1 MAEIKIKTEVA
12 GRVCAIPA
20 APGAS
25 VSDGDEILLVEAMK
39 MEIPVTA
46 TSGGKLKLVLVKVDD
61 VVAEEQ
67 VVAIIEA

>member
-1 MAEIKIKTEVA
+1 MADIKIKTEVA

-20 APGAS
+20 ALGAS
-25 VSDGDEILLVEAMK
+25 LSDGDEILLVEAMK

-46 TSGGKLKLVLVKVDD
+46 TSGGKLKSVLVKVDD

-67 VVAIIEA
+67 VVAIIEG

>member
-1 MAEIKIKTEVA
+1 MADIKIKTEVA
-12 GRVCAIPA
+12 GRVCGIPA
-20 APGAS
+20 TPGAS
-25 VSDGDEILLVEAMK
+25 LNSGDEILLVEAMK

-46 TSGGKLKLVLVKVDD
+46 STNGKLKSVLVKVDD

>member
-1 MAEIKIKTEVA
+1 MAEIRIKTEVA

-20 APGAS
+20 TLGAS
-25 VSDGDEILLVEAMK
+25 LSNGDEILLVEAMK

-46 TSGGKLKLVLVKVDD
+46 TSGGKLKSVLVKVDD

-67 VVAIIEA
+67 VVAILEA

>member
-12 GRVCAIPA
+12 GRVCSVA
-20 APGAS
+20 AELGAS
-25 VSDGDEILLVEAMK
+25 VSNGDEILFVEAMK

-46 TSGGKLKLVLVKVDD
+46 TSGGKLKSVLVKVDD

>member
-12 GRVCAIPA
+12 GRVCSIPA
-20 APGAS
+20 AAGAS
-25 VSDGDEILLVEAMK
+25 LSDGDEILLVEAMK

-46 TSGGKLKLVLVKVDD
+46 TSDGKLKSVLVKVDD

>member
-20 APGAS
+20 ALGADLS
-25 VSDGDEILLVEAMK
+25 NGDEILLVEAMK

-46 TSGGKLKLVLVKVDD
+46 TSGGKLKSVLVKIDD

-67 VVAIIEA
+67 VVAILEA

>member
-20 APGAS
+20 APGA
-25 VSDGDEILLVEAMK
+25 DLRNGDEILLVEAMK

-46 TSGGKLKLVLVKVDD
+46 TSGGKLKSVLVKVDD

-67 VVAIIEA
+67 VVAIIEG

>member
-12 GRVCAIPA
+12 GRVCSIPA
-20 APGAS
+20 EPGAS
-25 VSDGDEILLVEAMK
+25 ITSGDEIMFVEAMK

-46 TSGGKLKLVLVKVDD
+46 PSAGRLKSVLVKIDE

>member
-1 MAEIKIKTEVA
+1 MADIKIKTEVA

-20 APGAS
+20 ALGADLS
-25 VSDGDEILLVEAMK
+25 NGDEILLVEAMK

-46 TSGGKLKLVLVKVDD
+46 TSGGKLKSVLVKVDD

-67 VVAIIEA
+67 VVAILEG

>member
-12 GRVCAIPA
+12 GRVCSIPA

-25 VSDGDEILLVEAMK
+25 VNDGDEILFVEAMK

-46 TSGGKLKLVLVKVDD
+46 TSTGRLISVLVRIDD

-67 VVAIIEA
+67 VVAIIEG

>member
-25 VSDGDEILLVEAMK
+25 LSNGDEILLVEAMK

-46 TSGGKLKLVLVKVDD
+46 TSTGKLKSVLVKVDD

>member
-20 APGAS
+20 ALGVDLS
-25 VSDGDEILLVEAMK
+25 NGDEILLVEAMK

-46 TSGGKLKLVLVKVDD
+46 TSGGKLKSVLVKVDD

-67 VVAIIEA
+67 VVAILEG

>member
-1 MAEIKIKTEVA
+1 MGEIKIKTEVA

-25 VSDGDEILLVEAMK
+25 LSNGDEILLVEAMK

-46 TSGGKLKLVLVKVDD
+46 TSTGKLKSVLVKVDD